1 MSWSYTGNPG
11 DSDKDLIRYMVGDIN
26 EADPEV
32 QDEEIQYE
40 IDKGVADGT
49 YSALGTSIDILRRI
63 LARYK
68 NMMDEKVGDVDV
80 KWSQRYSNTKDL
92 LSNYEEEF
100 SKNSIGSAYGGGISC
115 TNKDAN
121 TSNPDRVNPSFTR
134 AFGTNTRIPG

>member
-40 IDKGVADGT
+40 IDKGIADGT
-49 YSALGTSIDILRRI
+49 YSALGASISILRSI

-92 LSNYEEEF
+92 LDNFEEEL
-100 SKNSIGSAYGGGISC
+100 SKTSLGSAYGGGISVS
-115 TNKDAN
+115 NKSTN
-121 TSNPDRVNPSFTR
+121 TSNIDRVNPSFTR
-134 AFGTNTRIPG
+134 TFGNSTRIPG